1 MKVSI
6 ETRAVKALAQWKTT
20 FADEVSEQAK
30 LIAAQGGS
38 PDRVTL
44 QHYQQ
49 AAPAVMQSLMAAIAT
64 DQTADANQKA
74 A

>member
-6 ETRAVKALAQWKTT
+6 ETQAVKALAQWKST
-20 FADEVSEQAK
+20 FADEVSAQAK
-30 LIAAQGGS
+30 LIAAQGDS

-44 QHYQQ
+44 HHYQQ
-49 AAPAVMQSLMAAIAT
+49 AATIAMQSLMAAIAT
-64 DQTADANQKA
+64 EQTTDANRKA